1 MDELPV
7 VRAGSEASGPAR
19 LQHTVATEVA
29 QGAVEHLWGRAH
41 EWIGSIAWTGTSS
54 CRSFCVKRIKGCIE
68 IF

>member
-29 QGAVEHLWGRAH
+29 QGAVP
-41 EWIGSIAWTGTSS
+41 WTVVK
-54 CRSFCVKRIKGCIE
+54 CVICTPHPPRQRGNE
-68 IF
+68 RE